1 MGHSSQ
7 RNRAK
12 AKRKNF
18 ADFASCN
25 RRIDQAIARTTSRPD
40 LLGGKPC
47 IQGTRLSVD
56 FIREL
61 VDSGATREEII
72 ASYPQL
78 TNKTAVL
85 DEIIRQSKGNHEQAP

>member
-1 MGHSSQ
+1 MTKH
-7 RNRAK
+7 
-12 AKRKNF
+12 
-18 ADFASCN
+18 
-25 RRIDQAIARTTSRPD
+25 TTTRPD

-47 IQGTRLSVD
+47 IQGTRLSVE

-61 VDSGATREEII
+61 VASGASREQII

-85 DEIIRQSKGNHEQAP
+85 DEIIKQAKEKA